1 VFIHTPQAV
10 KIVPFSAEASYRTGK
25 TARPKGR
32 APLFLELPMADQILM
47 PKATAVWLVDNT
59 SLTFEQIADFCGLH
73 PLEVRGI
80 ADGEVAR
87 DIRGADPI
95 ANGQL
100 SREELDAAGA
110 NPAYRMVA
118 QKSRHAEL
126 LKPQKKA
133 PRYTPVSRR
142 QDRPDAIAWFIRNHP
157 EVTDAQISKLL
168 GTTKSTIEMVRAGTH
183 WNKANIKPVDPV
195 TLGLV
200 GQLEL
205 DALVKLAA
213 EKKAKSDAKKGILPE
228 GETLRP
234 ASETGAADSE
244 SATGARRLRRRR
256 SLMRKPLPRAAREGF
271 RCQWIRA
278 LRPSI
283 SSFSF
288 SFRRLSSLSFR
299 SSAAGR
305 ATSS

>member
-1 VFIHTPQAV
+1 M
-10 KIVPFSAEASYRTGK
+10 AE
-25 TARPKGR
+25 P
-32 APLFLELPMADQILM
+32 ILM

-95 ANGQL
+95 TNGQL
-100 SREELDAAGA
+100 NREELDKAAA
-110 NPAYRMVA
+110 NPAYRMQV

-142 QDRPDAIAWFIRNHP
+142 QDRPDAIAWFVRNHP

-168 GTTKSTIEMVRAGTH
+168 GTTKSTIEAVRDRTH
-183 WNKANIKPVDPV
+183 WNSANLKPVDPV

-200 GQLEL
+200 GQIEL
-205 DALVKLAA
+205 DAVVRKAA
-213 EKKAKSDAKKGILPE
+213 DKKAKDDLKKGIVPD
-228 GETLRP
+228 GPSLRP
-234 ASETGAADSE
+234 ADEVQPEPEPVYDDEDDRGDDVDLSNVFSNTGPAHDDE
-244 SATGARRLRRRR
+244 DD
-256 SLMRKPLPRAAREGF
+256 ED
-271 RCQWIRA
+271 
-278 LRPSI
+278 
-283 SSFSF
+283 
-288 SFRRLSSLSFR
+288 
-299 SSAAGR
+299 
-305 ATSS
+305 